1 MTGSLEL
8 TVGFLKLKGCSIAA
22 AMGFPSEN
30 GANDSEG
37 GFLEKVSF
45 VVLVEIATKITVVSV
60 TTILRAITV
69 KSFTLFV
76 PCNL

>member
-1 MTGSLEL
+1 
-8 TVGFLKLKGCSIAA
+8 
-22 AMGFPSEN
+22 MGFPSEN

-37 GFLEKVSF
+37 GFLEKGSF
-45 VVLVEIATKITVVSV
+45 VVLVEIATKMTVVSV

-76 PCNL
+76 PYNL